1 MATST
6 IKQQIVKDSI
16 NFAPDVGNAGFHN
29 SIYRGKNLGSSVSAA
44 QYSAISAGTFDNMF
58 IGDYWVINDIT
69 WRIAAFD
76 YWFGYG
82 DSDCNTHHIVVVP
95 DQNLNVADS
104 RTTHWMNATDTTVG
118 AYYGSDWRTGNN
130 DNTGRA
136 DCINKIN
143 SAFGSGHILTYR
155 EHLANAVSNGYQSA
169 GSWYDASVE
178 MMTEQMVYG
187 GKVFSNILHGT
198 NIPNAYTIGNSQLP
212 LFRLN
217 HLHICN
223 RASWWLRDVVSTAHF
238 ALVSYNGN
246 CYSDDASDSWVGVRP
261 AFGIKG

>member
-1 MATST
+1 MASGSVLRY
-6 IKQQIVKDSI
+6 ID
-16 NFAPDVGNAGFHN
+16 FAPDVGNAGFHN
-29 SIYRGKNLGSSVSAA
+29 SIYRGKYLGSSVTAA
-44 QYSAISAGTFDNMF
+44 QYAAIGAGTFDDLF
-58 IGDYWVINDIT
+58 IGDYWSIGGVN

-82 DSDCNTHHIVVVP
+82 DGGGVGVCNTHHIVIVP
-95 DQNLNVADS
+95 NENLNAADGS
-104 RTTHWMNATDTTVG
+104 TTHWMNATNTTEG
-118 AYYGSDWRTGNN
+118 AYFGSDWRTGNN
-130 DNTGRA
+130 GNTGRA

-155 EHLANAVSNGYQSA
+155 EYLANAVSNGYQSV

-198 NIPNAYTIGNSQLP
+198 NIPNAYTIGTSQLP

-217 HLHICN
+217 HLHICT
-223 RASWWLRDVVSTAHF
+223 RTGWWLRDVVSAAHF
-238 ALVSYNGN
+238 AGVDGVGICSYAG
-246 CYSDDASDSWVGVRP
+246 ASSLWVGVRP
-261 AFGIKG
+261 AFGLVA